1 MTEPVKEIS
10 ISRENA
16 VFWLDG
22 NGRWH
27 NEHGPFENRKI
38 ISFFH
43 AHIRRDAGGYHVAQQ
58 RDNLLEKVYSR
69 YEDTA
74 LFVFDVD
81 ITASATLTLNTGKT
95 MRLMPRKLQV
105 SGDGLYMCK
114 GEERIKFVDRALLKI
129 SRMIEVDEQG
139 RYFIRHR
146 GRRYRI
152 PETTAHDPFHLR

>member
-1 MTEPVKEIS
+1 MTERLKEIR
-10 ISRENA
+10 ISKEDA

-43 AHIRRDAGGYHVAQQ
+43 AHISRDADGYHVAQQ
-58 RDNLLEKVYSR
+58 RDGLIEKVYFE

-74 LFVFDVD
+74 LFVFDIHTD
-81 ITASATLTLNTGKT
+81 LPPTLILNTGRK
-95 MRLMPRKLQV
+95 MRLVPEELFV
-105 SGDGLYMCK
+105 SGDSLYIDT

-129 SRMIEVDEQG
+129 SKMIGFDEQET
-139 RYFIRHR
+139 YFIRIDNQL
-146 GRRYRI
+146 YRI
-152 PETTAHDPFHLR
+152 RESES